1 MFFAFLCLVRRMR
14 RVELRSV
21 EGKEV
26 YMDIFSVL
34 TLLGGLALF
43 LFGMNTMGG
52 GLERLSGG
60 RLERTLEKMTDNTFK
75 GFLLGAGVTAV
86 IQSSSATTVMI
97 VGFVNSGI
105 MRLAQA
111 IGIIM
116 GANVGTTITAWLLS
130 LTGIEGD
137 SFVLNLLSRPVLH
150 QYSLSSELRF

>member
-60 RLERTLEKMTDNTFK
+60 RLERTLEK
-75 GFLLGAGVTAV
+75 
-86 IQSSSATTVMI
+86 
-97 VGFVNSGI
+97 
-105 MRLAQA
+105 
-111 IGIIM
+111 
-116 GANVGTTITAWLLS
+116 
-130 LTGIEGD
+130 
-137 SFVLNLLSRPVLH
+137 
-150 QYSLSSELRF
+150 